1 MYINVKMCD
10 LKRIVN
16 KKNIIYL
23 KSQIYHKC
31 FSSYQKLYQCEIKL
45 QTKIQITELHKA
57 KYNSITSK
65 EDC

>member
-23 KSQIYHKC
+23 KSQIYHKY

-45 QTKIQITELHKA
+45 QTKIQIIKLHNKSKFKNTE
-57 KYNSITSK
+57 
-65 EDC
+65 